1 MAVISLKNKL
11 KSGSLLVNN
20 EAYSPGQFYS
30 IETYTVGSGGSSTI
44 TFSNIPSTYKHLQ
57 IRYMARDD
65 RTGSSG
71 DYLKITLNSDTNA
84 NYSSHMLYG
93 NGSAAGATADTSVSN
108 MAIGRIPTA
117 GHTAS
122 VFGVGVLDLLDYA
135 DTNKYKTL
143 RLLSGYDTNNTGT
156 EPGYLPFNS
165 GSWRSTSAVTT
176 ITIAPNVGTNF
187 VQYSHFALYGVKG

>member
-1 MAVISLKNKL
+1 M
-11 KSGSLLVNN
+11 
-20 EAYSPGQFYS
+20 SPILGIIASAQQPAQFATSFDS
-30 IETYTVGSGGSSTI
+30 IATVTVGSGGSSSISFT
-44 TFSNIPSTYKHLQ
+44 SIPSTYKHLQ
-57 IRYMARDD
+57 IRYIARDD
-65 RTGSSG
+65 RTGSGG
-71 DYLKITLNSDTNA
+71 DYLKITFNSDTNA

-108 MAIGRIPTA
+108 MTIGRIPTA
-117 GHTAS
+117 GHNAS
-122 VFGVGVLDLLDYA
+122 IFGVGVLDLLDYA